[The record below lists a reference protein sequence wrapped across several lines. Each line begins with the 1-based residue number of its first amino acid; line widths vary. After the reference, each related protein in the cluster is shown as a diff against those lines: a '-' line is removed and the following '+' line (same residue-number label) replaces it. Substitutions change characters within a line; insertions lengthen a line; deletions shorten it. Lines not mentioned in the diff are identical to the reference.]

1 MKKNED
7 VEEKKMPNADKF
19 EALVD
24 YSGGFVYGNIS
35 VATEFNISKSY
46 GIRGYKHCYHRRY
59 YHYW

>member
-1 MKKNED
+1 
-7 VEEKKMPNADKF
+7 MPNADKF

-46 GIRGYKHCYHRRY
+46 GIRGYKHCYHRQY